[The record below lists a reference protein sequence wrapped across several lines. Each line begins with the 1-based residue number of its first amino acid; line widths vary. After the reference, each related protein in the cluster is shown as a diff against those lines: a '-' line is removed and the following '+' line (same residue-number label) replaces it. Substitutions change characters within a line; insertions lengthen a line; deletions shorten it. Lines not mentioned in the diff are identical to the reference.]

1 MQTVGAKF
9 KKIRTIVGAAVVA
22 TVTLLAGA
30 ATVLEYVGVHLF
42 TEDKQARPRVDV
54 SLPSSPPNSSA
65 ASHAVA
71 SSPVPSV
78 PPVAASPV
86 DPPSLAVVSR
96 PGMSSSELDVRARKV
111 SPVSVKRKLSL
122 NLPVEFADGLVITFV
137 EVMSGPASTEIGLI
151 SPAWGERKL
160 TVRPDGEPFE
170 ITINHVRYSVLV
182 TQFRFDAARNMF
194 VDVEVRQLD

>member
-1 MQTVGAKF
+1 
-9 KKIRTIVGAAVVA
+9 
-22 TVTLLAGA
+22 
-30 ATVLEYVGVHLF
+30 
-42 TEDKQARPRVDV
+42 
-54 SLPSSPPNSSA
+54 
-65 ASHAVA
+65 
-71 SSPVPSV
+71 
-78 PPVAASPV
+78 
-86 DPPSLAVVSR
+86 
-96 PGMSSSELDVRARKV
+96 MSSSELDVRARKV